1 MLKIAIILSTVE
13 LFTEIF
19 SNARYEIQSLI
30 PLEFVLLTMNLFLF
44 VLLRKNKAS
53 LKLVSLVVTR

>member
-30 PLEFVLLTMNLFLF
+30 PLEFVLL
-44 VLLRKNKAS
+44 RKNKAS
-53 LKLVSLVVTR
+53 LKLVSLVVTG